1 VKIRLGWLA
10 VSTASAPLAC
20 SSLSTD
26 EQPALL
32 ADSTPVSRAELVR
45 VVTAAAD
52 GRPTLLADDALTR
65 DSVLTLEQREP
76 SAQGGRVA
84 TGRTLDGPL
93 KLKLVLRG
101 ERCMLV
107 RESDGREW
115 PLDAARC
122 VPAPR

>member
-1 VKIRLGWLA
+1 VKAPRCCLLVA
-10 VSTASAPLAC
+10 ATSVPLAC
-20 SSLSTD
+20 SSLSPE

-32 ADSTPVSRAELVR
+32 ADSSPGSRAELAR

-52 GRPTLLADDALTR
+52 GRPALLADDALTR

-76 SAQGGRVA
+76 SAQTGRLA
-84 TGRTLDGPL
+84 TGRTLDAPL

-101 ERCMLV
+101 DRCLLV
-107 RESDGREW
+107 RESDRREW